1 VENNKIICDL
11 QFVDISQEIYVS
23 TKTDDLG
30 ACLLSV
36 AKDGNKRIKNTH
48 PRRRFRQLPKRDG
61 GQQRRSHYSKPHKI
75 HMCRQP
81 SHAA

>member
-1 VENNKIICDL
+1 
-11 QFVDISQEIYVS
+11 VDISQEIYVS

-30 ACLLSV
+30 ACLLCV

-61 GQQRRSHYSKPHKI
+61 GRQRCSHPKPHKI

-81 SHAA
+81 SQAA